1 MEVWNHLAFEPANP
15 VEIDQIMHIPD
26 GYLSPSTCATFYVVA
41 VSGWYAALKRIK
53 RLLATRA
60 IPLIS
65 VFAAFCFVVMMFNV
79 PLPGGTTGH
88 AVGVG
93 VSAIVLGPWGSILA
107 ISIALAIQALF
118 FGDGG
123 ITTLGANCFNMAMV
137 GSFTAY
143 AVYRLVAANSNLK
156 SRRRVLAAALAGYV
170 AINVSALVTAVE
182 LGIQPMLF
190 HDATGT
196 PLYAPYPLH
205 VAIPAMMI
213 GHLTL
218 AGLAE
223 AVIAAGMVSY
233 LQRADLGL
241 LSGVG
246 GLAPTPTPIIASAT
260 AEPSPGRLW
269 WIVACLMLFT
279 PLGILAAG
287 TAWGE
292 WSSSAF
298 MNPHARDQIAAAS
311 GNHAP
316 PSSVPVGIQRLSTV
330 WTAPFPGYAPSFIR
344 NPIFGYLLSAIFGV
358 GFLVLASLVARAVG
372 RKWSAE
378 TLRS

>member
-1 MEVWNHLAFEPANP
+1 
-15 VEIDQIMHIPD
+15 MHIPD
-26 GYLSPSTCATFYVVA
+26 GYLSPSTCATLYLVA
-41 VSGWYAALKRIK
+41 ASGWYAALKRIK
-53 RLLATRA
+53 QLLATRA

-123 ITTLGANCFNMAMV
+123 ITTLGANCFNMAIV
-137 GSFTAY
+137 GSFAAY
-143 AVYRLVAANSNLK
+143 AVYRVVAANSDLK
-156 SRRRVLAAALAGYV
+156 SRRRVLAAAVAGYV
-170 AINVSALVTAVE
+170 AINASSLVTAVE

-190 HDATGT
+190 HDATGM

-213 GHLTL
+213 GHLTF

-233 LQRADLGL
+233 LQRADVGL
-241 LSGVG
+241 LRGVA
-246 GLAPTPTPIIASAT
+246 GLAQTPTPIIAGAA
-260 AEPSPGRLW
+260 AESSPGRLW
-269 WIVACLMLFT
+269 WMVACLMLFT

-292 WSSSAF
+292 WSSTAF
-298 MNPHARDQIAAAS
+298 TNPHTRDQIAAAS

-316 PSSVPVGIQRLSTV
+316 PSSVPAGIQRLSNL
-330 WTAPFPGYAPSFIR
+330 WTAPFPGYAPTFIR
-344 NPIFGYLLSAIFGV
+344 NPRFGYLLSAMFGV
-358 GFLVLASLVARAVG
+358 GFLVLASLVARAVS
-372 RKWSAE
+372 RKWSAGN
-378 TLRS
+378 LRS

>member
-1 MEVWNHLAFEPANP
+1 
-15 VEIDQIMHIPD
+15 MHIPD
-26 GYLSPSTCATFYVVA
+26 GYLSPSTCATLYACA

-53 RLLATRA
+53 KLLATRA

-65 VFAAFCFVVMMFNV
+65 VFAAFSFVVMMFNV

-88 AVGVG
+88 AIGVG
-93 VSAIVLGPWGSILA
+93 VAVIVLGPWGSMLA
-107 ISIALAIQALF
+107 ISIALTIQAMF

-123 ITTLGANCFNMAMV
+123 ITTLGANCFNMAIV

-143 AVYRLVAANSNLK
+143 GMYRMIAAKSQLN
-156 SRRRVLAAALAGYV
+156 SRRRVFAGAVAGYV
-170 AINVSALVTAVE
+170 AVNAAALVTAIE
-182 LGIQPMLF
+182 FGIQPTLF
-190 HDATGT
+190 HDASGT

-223 AVIAAGMVSY
+223 AVISAGMVSY
-233 LQRADLGL
+233 LQQADLGL
-241 LSGVG
+241 LRGVS
-246 GLAPTPTPIIASAT
+246 GLAQSPAPLIAGTSA
-260 AEPSPGRLW
+260 ERFPERVW
-269 WIVACLMLFT
+269 WAVALLMLCT

-292 WSSSAF
+292 WSSSDW
-298 MNPHARDQIAAAS
+298 MNSHTREQIAAAS

-316 PSSVPVGIQRLSTV
+316 PTSVPVGMEKLSTL
-330 WTAPFPGYAPSFIR
+330 WTAPFPGYAPRFIKS
-344 NPIFGYLLSAIFGV
+344 PGFGYLLSAMFGV
-358 GFLVLASLVARAVG
+358 GVLVLGSLVARVVS
-372 RKWSAE
+372 RKWLRRP
-378 TLRS
+378 LRS